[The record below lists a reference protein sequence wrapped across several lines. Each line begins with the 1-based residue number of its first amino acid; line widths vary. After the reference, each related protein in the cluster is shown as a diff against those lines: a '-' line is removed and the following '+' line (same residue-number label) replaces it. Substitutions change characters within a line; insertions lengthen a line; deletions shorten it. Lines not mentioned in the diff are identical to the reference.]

1 MEVPTLLIKLT
12 LGSWAILLVSCYILF
27 ISARWKG
34 RQAGL
39 ERAKTTA
46 HIGRNRSLSSCYGQI
61 TEQFLPL
68 VNAYSYNPKNFRF
81 LGSPVDGVQ
90 FEEDRI
96 VMVEFKSAGSKLSK
110 NQKRIR
116 DLVKSRKVD
125 FELVQVP

>member
-1 MEVPTLLIKLT
+1 MEVSPLLIKLT
-12 LGSWAILLVSCYILF
+12 LGSWVILLVSFYILF
-27 ISARWKG
+27 LYAQWKG

-39 ERAKTTA
+39 ELAKTA
-46 HIGRNRSLSSCYGQI
+46 VQIGRNRSLSTRYGQI
-61 TEQFLPL
+61 TEQFLTL
-68 VNAYSYNPKNFRF
+68 ADAYPYNPKNFRF
-81 LGSPVDGVQ
+81 LGSPIDGVP

-96 VMVEFKSAGSKLSK
+96 AIVEFKSAGSKLSK

>member
-1 MEVPTLLIKLT
+1 MEVPALLIKLT

-27 ISARWKG
+27 LYARWKG
-34 RQAGL
+34 RQAAL
-39 ERAKTTA
+39 ERAKTVA
-46 HIGRNRSLSSCYGQI
+46 QIGRNRSLSTRYGQI

-68 VNAYSYNPKNFRF
+68 VDAYPYNPKNFRF
-81 LGSPVDGVQ
+81 LGSPIDGVQ

-96 VMVEFKSAGSKLSK
+96 VIVEFKSAGSKLSK

-125 FELVQVP
+125 FELAA